1 MYPMASG
8 SPQRWRRSSRPTL
21 ERPPRLDQLKALRVF
36 VRVIDDGSFA
46 GAARSLDMAPAVIT
60 RLVAELEAHLG
71 ARLLNRTTRRLSLTD
86 IGEAYLERARR
97 ILAEVDDLNQLMSH
111 AKGAPRGLL
120 RVNASLGFGRMHVAP
135 AIARFA
141 AKYPEVE
148 VQLQLTVQ
156 PPPLSEDAFDLCV
169 RFGEPSEASVATRLL
184 VANRRLLCAAPKY
197 IARHG
202 QPRVPQD
209 LVRHNCIVIRQGDE
223 AYSVWR
229 LSTGRGAAR
238 RTEAIK
244 VRGSLSANDGEV
256 AVNWALDG
264 LGILMRSEFD
274 VQRYLASGR
283 LVQVL
288 PQVET
293 PGADIYAAYPQ
304 RHRHSVRVHAFADF
318 LAAALKR

>member
-1 MYPMASG
+1 M
-8 SPQRWRRSSRPTL
+8 
-21 ERPPRLDQLKALRVF
+21 PPA
-36 VRVIDDGSFA
+36 IDTSEIGFFA
-46 GAARSLDMAPAVIT
+46 AVAGRTSLSAAARELGVSTAAVSK
-60 RLVAELEAHLG
+60 RLLQIE
-71 ARLLNRTTRRLSLTD
+71 ARLGVTLLTRSTRRMSLTPE
-86 IGEAYLERARR
+86 GELFYERARR
-97 ILAEVDDLNQLMSH
+97 ILAEVDDLNQLMSR
-111 AKGAPRGLL
+111 AKGTPRGLL